1 MMANKISDWIGR
13 EETRED
19 VLDLGRSGALAAFLS
34 SANGLSTGD
43 ILPPLFHWIYFW
55 DPKTPEETGA
65 DGHPR
70 LGGFLP
76 PVDAPRRMWASGK
89 LRFFG
94 DLRVGDHARRV
105 SVIKDI
111 SEKSGRSGALTFVT
125 VGHTISVDG
134 RTCVEEDQM
143 LVYREPQSGEG
154 VGATKPAATELPTPD
169 FSGEFHPDTVLLFR
183 YSALTLNSHRIH
195 YDHPYATGVEG
206 YPGLVVHGPLQAT
219 LLALLA
225 KSSTGKELASFSFRA
240 IAPAFCGESVSL
252 NAAKVEAGVDLWAA
266 QGGVKTMAAMAHLRE
281 EGAA

>member
-1 MMANKISDWIGR
+1 MANKYSDWIGR

-19 VLDLGRSGALAAFLS
+19 VLDLARSGALAAFLS
-34 SANGLSTGD
+34 SEDVLSMGD

-55 DPKTPEETGA
+55 DPKTPEETGV

-70 LGGFLP
+70 RGAFLP
-76 PVDAPRRMWASGK
+76 PVDTPRRMWASGK
-89 LRFFG
+89 LRFPG
-94 DLRVGDHARRV
+94 DLRVGDSARRV
-105 SVIKDI
+105 SVIKDV

-125 VGHTISVDG
+125 VGHTISVGG

-154 VGATKPAATELPTPD
+154 AAATKPAAAELPTPD
-169 FSGEFHPDTVLLFR
+169 FSQEFHPEPVALFR

-225 KSSTGKELASFSFRA
+225 KSATRKTLASFSFRA
-240 IAPAFCGESVSL
+240 MAPAFCGEGISL
-252 NAAKVEAGVDLWAA
+252 NASHADAGVDLWAA
-266 QGGVKTMAAMAHLRE
+266 QGGVKTVAAMAGLRE
-281 EGAA
+281 GEAS